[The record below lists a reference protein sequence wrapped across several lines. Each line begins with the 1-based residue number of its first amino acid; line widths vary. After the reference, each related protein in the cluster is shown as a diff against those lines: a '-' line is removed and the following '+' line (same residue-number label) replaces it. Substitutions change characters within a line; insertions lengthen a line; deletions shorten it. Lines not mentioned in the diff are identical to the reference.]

1 MQLYLCINVFVAT
14 EAVILVNEDF
24 FMTVAYSLLPIMAIA
39 ILVAFTF
46 WLVRRYGG
54 CQCDE
59 SSSDQSSLTE
69 ALMSPEKA
77 AVDLITPPELTGEV
91 IARGRF
97 GTVQV
102 ARMDGEEVA
111 VKMLQSGHKDSWQAW
126 QRERDTYR
134 LPGLASH
141 PHILHFI
148 AALQHNDQLWLV
160 TQLHRHG
167 CLTDYLKANVI
178 TWQELLTISCTMVEG
193 LAFLH
198 ETTQVS
204 DGQYKPVIAHRDIKS
219 KNILLKMD
227 GTACIGDFGLALP
240 LCPGRLLNHPIQVE
254 L

>member
-1 MQLYLCINVFVAT
+1 MPEEFEETDIVTIMLYCLAPIT
-14 EAVILVNEDF
+14 
-24 FMTVAYSLLPIMAIA
+24 LLGA
-39 ILVAFTF
+39 LVAITY
-46 WLVRRYGG
+46 WMYRRYGPHKEAIN
-54 CQCDE
+54 QPPIKE
-59 SSSDQSSLTE
+59 SLLRPE
-69 ALMSPEKA
+69 AA
-77 AVDLITPPELTGEV
+77 AEISVSPPELTGEV

-102 ARMDGEEVA
+102 ACMEGDQVA
-111 VKMLQSGHKDSWQAW
+111 VKILHSGHKDSWQAW

-148 AALQHNDQLWLV
+148 AALQYNDQLWLV

-198 ETTQVS
+198 DDLVLFRWPT
-204 DGQYKPVIAHRDIKS
+204 
-219 KNILLKMD
+219 
-227 GTACIGDFGLALP
+227 
-240 LCPGRLLNHPIQVE
+240 
-254 L
+254 